1 MSKKRKSIAV
11 PVLDRIVLLRPSLDR
26 RGRRHAAAA
35 QPDSLRLYSRRKLK
49 NLVRDPLGSSRRFAS
64 MIPSH
69 KMECLSAPNYTEYRS
84 PSPIRVMGVAGN
96 SRSPYTLPRE

>member
-35 QPDSLRLYSRRKLK
+35 RPDSLRLYSRRKLK
-49 NLVRDPLGSSRRFAS
+49 NLFETRSARRAV
-64 MIPSH
+64 SH
-69 KMECLSAPNYTEYRS
+69 P
-84 PSPIRVMGVAGN
+84 
-96 SRSPYTLPRE
+96 